1 MFCRTLL
8 FLILIGLA
16 EASLAGEPKV
26 DFNRDIRPI
35 LSNKCF
41 ACHGPDEEHREADLR
56 LDIRE
61 VAIAVGSDRKAIVPG
76 KPNDSELVLR
86 ICSDDPDTVMPPRET
101 EKPLTQ
107 QEIEILQRWISEGAE
122 YQGHWSFLPIK
133 SEALPPIPALPLQ
146 AQVRNGI
153 DHFIYAKLA
162 EHELQPSSEAD
173 RNTLI
178 RRVYLDLIGLLPT
191 PAEVEQ
197 FVSDTR
203 PEAYEQLVERL
214 LKSPHYGERW
224 GRHWL
229 DQARYADSNGYT
241 IDAERVMWPYRDWVI
256 RALND
261 DMPFDQFTIEQLAGD
276 LLPNATKYQKIA
288 TGFHRNTLINQ
299 EGGTDPEQ
307 FRVESVIDRV
317 NTTGAVWLGLTI
329 GCAQCHTHKFD
340 PIQHREYY
348 ELMAFFNQ
356 CADINDVGPTVDVHA
371 GELFVQDFQSD
382 AMRELTAA
390 SAEIAQLQ
398 STRGDRQSKWEA
410 SLIADSSQRLSPQQL
425 PWTVIIPEKATAEQA
440 KLTVLDDQSILA
452 TQGILREIYVV
463 ESSVLPADTTIGSF
477 QLKAIPHESLPK
489 SGPGLAGNGNF
500 VLTAVEFYLDD
511 ELLPLSSA
519 ISTHAQPNY
528 PVANLIDGNPGTGWA
543 INVAAGATLAM
554 NSEHTAWLNLGRAVA
569 AGGKRLKIV
578 LRHELNNDYNLGRFQ
593 LALSPQVAESA
604 SDPRLLEAIHVASK
618 ERTKEQREYFETAFA
633 AVDTDYKEANQR
645 LNAIRQKIGLGPQV
659 NTMVMRD
666 VAERRPTYILTRGD
680 FLRPDKETGPVEP
693 NVCQVLPPLTSQSI
707 SSPPTRLDLARWLV
721 SKINPL
727 TPRVTVNR
735 IWMQYFGRGL
745 VETENDFGT
754 QGANPT
760 HPELLDWLAGQFI
773 ANGWSQKQVHRL
785 IVTSGT
791 YRQSSIHRDDIAGK
805 DPLNLLLGR
814 QNRLRLDA
822 EIIRDVAL
830 SASGKLSPVV
840 GGPSVL
846 PPQPDG
852 VYAFTQ
858 NSKNWKAA
866 TDSNRYRRGM
876 YTMFYRSAPYPML
889 STFDTPDFQ
898 SVCTRRVRSNTPLQA
913 LTMANDEA
921 MFELAQALAFRIL
934 NETGLEQSDASR
946 VGQLFLYSVSRRP
959 NDKEKESLTKY
970 LNRQREY
977 FANDPQ
983 SASRIADKQTSRD
996 VPDAE
1001 HAAWTSVARAIM
1013 NTDEFITRE

>member
-1 MFCRTLL
+1 MFSRT
-8 FLILIGLA
+8 FSFFILIGLIG
-16 EASLAGEPKV
+16 ASVAGDPKV
-26 DFNRDIRPI
+26 EFNRDIRPI

-56 LDIRE
+56 LDVRDA
-61 VAIAVGSDRKAIVPG
+61 AITAGADRKAIVPG
-76 KPNDSELVLR
+76 KPDESELVFR
-86 ICSDDPDTVMPPRET
+86 ICSEDPDAVMPPRET
-101 EKPLTQ
+101 EKPLTPS
-107 QEIEILQRWISEGAE
+107 EIDLLKRWIAQGAE

-133 SEALPPIPALPLQ
+133 NEELPPLPELPSDVF
-146 AQVRNGI
+146 VRNGI
-153 DHFIYAKLA
+153 DHFIYSKLA
-162 EHELQPSSEAD
+162 DKGLRPSPEAD
-173 RNTLI
+173 KNTLI

-191 PAEVEQ
+191 PSEVQQ

-203 PEAYEQLVERL
+203 PEAYEELVDRL
-214 LKSPHYGERW
+214 LKSPNYGERW

-261 DMPFDQFTIEQLAGD
+261 DIPFDQFTIEQLAGD

-307 FRVESVIDRV
+307 FRVEAVIDRV

-356 CADINDVGPTVDVHA
+356 CADVNDVGPTIDVHA
-371 GELFVQDFQSD
+371 GELFIQDTESE
-382 AMRELTAA
+382 AMRDLTLA
-390 SAEIAQLQ
+390 SAELAKLQ
-398 STRGDRQSKWEA
+398 ATRGDRQKNWEA
-410 SLIADSSQRLSPQQL
+410 SLIADSSQSPSPQQL
-425 PWTVIIPEKATAEQA
+425 PWTVILPEKATAEQA
-440 KLTVLDDQSILA
+440 NLTVLEDQSVLA
-452 TQGILREIYVV
+452 TQGILREIYVL
-463 ESSVLPADTTIGSF
+463 ESGALPDNATIGSF
-477 QLKAIPHESLPK
+477 QLRVIPHESLPK
-489 SGPGLAGNGNF
+489 NGPGLAGNGNF

-519 ISTHAQPNY
+519 FSTHAQPNY

-543 INVAAGATLAM
+543 INVAAGSTTVM
-554 NSEHTAWLNLGRAVA
+554 NSEHTAWLNLGRVVA
-569 AGGKRLKIV
+569 AGGKKLRIV
-578 LRHELNNDYNLGRFQ
+578 LKHELNNDYNLGRFQ
-593 LALSPQVAESA
+593 LAWSSQVAESA
-604 SDPRLLEAIHVASK
+604 SDPKLLEAIRIAPQ
-618 ERTKEQREYFETAFA
+618 ERSKEQREYVETAFA
-633 AVDTDYKEANQR
+633 AVDAEYKSANER
-645 LNAIRQKIGLGPQV
+645 INSLRQTIGLGPQV

-666 VAERRPTYILTRGD
+666 VDQRRPTYILTRGD
-680 FLRPDKETGPVEP
+680 FLRPDKEAGPVEP
-693 NVCQVLPPLTSQSI
+693 NVCRVLPPLNAQST

-721 SKINPL
+721 SKNNPL

-735 IWMQYFGRGL
+735 IWMQYFGRGI

-760 HPELLDWLAGQFI
+760 HPELLDWLASQFI
-773 ANGWSQKQVHRL
+773 ENGWSQKQLHRL

-791 YRQSSIHRDDIAGK
+791 YRQASIHRDDIATN
-805 DPLNLLLGR
+805 DPLNLFLGR

-822 EIIRDVAL
+822 EIVRDVAL
-830 SASGKLSPVV
+830 SASGKLSPVI

-846 PPQPDG
+846 PPQPEG

-866 TDSNRYRRGM
+866 TDANRYRRGM

-913 LTMANDEA
+913 LTMANDES
-921 MFELAQALAFRIL
+921 MFELAQGLAMRVL
-934 NETGLEQSDASR
+934 AESTTEQSDPSR
-946 VGQLFLYSVSRRP
+946 LDQLMLLSVSRRP
-959 NDKEKESLTKY
+959 NEKESQSLTKY
-970 LNRQREY
+970 LTRQRQL
-977 FANDPQ
+977 FSSDSQAAT
-983 SASRIADKQTSRD
+983 SIAGPKDKLDIPES
-996 VPDAE
+996 E
-1001 HAAWTSVARAIM
+1001 LAAWTAVARAVM